1 MKNIL
6 QQGMLEGTI
15 IPTDLSRKLTI
26 DGITK
31 AYQVY
36 KIRLDLLYY
45 NDQND
50 RIATW
55 ISQYKAEREVDSI
68 SLDDI
73 EKYNDI
79 IQDFIVKSNPAA
91 INKTKNNIELV
102 DQREPGVVLSDGRII
117 DGNRRFTCLRML
129 AHSNSK
135 YNYFEAVILD
145 RALENSEKQIKML
158 ELEIQHGEEKK
169 VDYNPIDRL
178 VGIYNDII
186 DKKLFSE
193 AEYARSTNETE
204 GEIRKKVEQSKLM
217 VEFLE
222 FINASRQFHIARD
235 LGLDGPL
242 IELATILRKCK
253 DEDIK
258 EDIKNSIFSN
268 LLMKPVGD
276 MTRFVRQVNSIVE
289 SEFVHEFIEQQTEI
303 ALDVVSKLP
312 LSGTINE
319 KYINEQIRNDE
330 DLKGKLERSMEL
342 VTTKV
347 KRVETKN
354 RPVQLVDKSIL
365 TLESIDTNIFSKLS
379 DAERTAIKNRLNDLE
394 TCLQQIRGN
403 LNNE

>member
-1 MKNIL
+1 MGNLLANGLHDGSIV
-6 QQGMLEGTI
+6 
-15 IPTDLSRKLTI
+15 PTELSRKLTI

-36 KIRLDLLYY
+36 RIRLDLLYY

-55 ISQYKAEREVDSI
+55 ISQYKAERSV
-68 SLDDI
+68 DDI
-73 EKYNDI
+73 SIDNLESYNDI
-79 IQDFIVKSNPAA
+79 IQEFIVKSNPAA

-129 AHSNSK
+129 AKQNNK

-145 RALENSEKQIKML
+145 RDLQNSEKQIKML

-178 VGIYNDII
+178 VGIYNDILV
-186 DKKLFSE
+186 KKFFTE

-204 GEIRKKVEQSKLM
+204 SEIKKKVEQAKLM

-222 FINASRQFHIARD
+222 FINADRQFHIARD

-242 IELATILRKCK
+242 IELATIIRKCK
-253 DEDIK
+253 DDDIK
-258 EDIKNSIFSN
+258 EDIKNSVFAN

-276 MTRFVRQVNSIVE
+276 MTRFVRQINGIVE
-289 SEFVHEFIEQQTEI
+289 SEFVNEFIAEQSDI
-303 ALDVVSKLP
+303 AIKVINKLP
-312 LSGTINE
+312 ISGTINE
-319 KYINEQIRNDE
+319 KFINEQIRNDE
-330 DLKGKLERSMEL
+330 QIKGELERSMDL
-342 VTTKV
+342 FNTKV

-354 RPVQLVDKSIL
+354 RPLQLVDKTIM
-365 TLESIDTNIFSKLS
+365 TLESIDTNIFGKLS
-379 DAERTAIKNRLNDLE
+379 ESELLAILERLQDLE
-394 TCLQQIRGN
+394 TSLNKIRGTIHV
-403 LNNE
+403 